1 MPGAG
6 TSSPR
11 ETFGVRRG
19 ATQVPSASEDT
30 LAASQAQ
37 LKLYAQDLRKLLDAE
52 RERTEQLTSAHRQLL
67 LYATELKETLE
78 REQENSRQLA
88 RAHLDTA
95 QRLNQAVRY
104 KDNETANH
112 NVRLSHYSAVL
123 AQDLGWDAA
132 RVHLVFDAAP
142 LHDLG
147 KVGVPDAVLQKASAL
162 DENEWNL
169 IKLHP
174 SIGANLLHHPSSP
187 LLRMAGEIAFG
198 HHENWDGSGYPLG
211 LRGDQ
216 ISQAAH
222 LVHVV
227 DVYDALRSTRP
238 YKTGFTHA
246 EAVEIMTRGD
256 GRTLPQHF
264 EPRLIHSFQKT
275 HTEFE
280 AIYETYGN

>member
-1 MPGAG
+1 
-6 TSSPR
+6 
-11 ETFGVRRG
+11 
-19 ATQVPSASEDT
+19 VPSASEDT

-123 AQDLGWDAA
+123 AEDLGWDAA

-147 KVGVPDAVLQKASAL
+147 KVGVPDAVLQKAGAL
-162 DENEWNL
+162 DENEWKL

-187 LLRMAGEIAFG
+187 LLRMAREIAFG

-211 LRGDQ
+211 LCGDQ
-216 ISQAAH
+216 IPQAAH

-238 YKTGFTHA
+238 YKTGFTHL

-264 EPRLIHSFQKT
+264 EPRLIHSFQKI

>member
-1 MPGAG
+1 MHRQ
-6 TSSPR
+6 SS
-11 ETFGVRRG
+11 EM
-19 ATQVPSASEDT
+19 

-37 LKLYAQDLRKLLDAE
+37 LNLYAQDLRKLLDAE

-67 LYATELKETLE
+67 LYATELRQTLE

-88 RAHLDTA
+88 QAHLDTA

-123 AQDLGWDAA
+123 AENLGWDPE
-132 RVHLVFDAAP
+132 RTHLLFDAAP

-147 KVGVPDAVLQKASAL
+147 KVGVPDAILQKPDKL
-162 DENEWNL
+162 DENEWAL

-174 SIGANLLHHPSSP
+174 SIGANLLDHRSSP
-187 LLRMAGEIAFG
+187 LLQMAREIALG

-211 LRGDQ
+211 LRGTQ
-216 ISQAAH
+216 IAAPAR
-222 LVHVV
+222 LVHLV

-238 YKTGFTHA
+238 YKNGFTHA
-246 EAVEIMTRGD
+246 RAAEIITRGD

-264 EPRLIHSFQKT
+264 EPTLVSAFQKI
-275 HTEFE
+275 HAEFE

>member
-1 MPGAG
+1 
-6 TSSPR
+6 
-11 ETFGVRRG
+11 VRDSG
-19 ATQVPSASEDT
+19 NDT

-37 LKLYAQDLRKLLDAE
+37 LNLYAQDLRKLLESE
-52 RERTEQLTSAHRQLL
+52 RERSEQLTSAHRQLL
-67 LYATELKETLE
+67 LYATELKQTLE

-88 RAHLDTA
+88 QAHLDTA
-95 QRLNQAVRY
+95 HRLNQAVRY

-123 AQDLGWDAA
+123 AEHLGWNAA
-132 RVHLVFDAAP
+132 ESHLVFDAAP

-147 KVGVPDAVLQKASAL
+147 KVGVPDAVLQKPGAL
-162 DENEWNL
+162 DENEWAL

-174 SIGANLLHHPSSP
+174 SIGANLLQHPSSP
-187 LLRMAGEIAFG
+187 LLKMAREIALS

-216 ISQAAH
+216 IPQTAH
-222 LVHVV
+222 LVHLV
-227 DVYDALRSTRP
+227 DIYDALRSTRP
-238 YKTGFTHA
+238 YKTGFTHQEAA
-246 EAVEIMTRGD
+246 EIITRGD

-264 EPRLIHSFQKT
+264 EPSLIHAFQMI
-275 HTEFE
+275 HPEFE

>member
-1 MPGAG
+1 MH
-6 TSSPR
+6 SPTG
-11 ETFGVRRG
+11 EM
-19 ATQVPSASEDT
+19 

-37 LKLYAQDLRKLLDAE
+37 LNLYAQDLRKLLDAE

-67 LYATELKETLE
+67 LYATELKQTLE

-88 RAHLDTA
+88 QAHLDTA

-112 NVRLSHYSAVL
+112 NVRLSHYAAVL
-123 AQDLGWDAA
+123 AEHMGWDPE
-132 RVHLVFDAAP
+132 RTHLLFDAAP

-147 KVGVPDAVLQKASAL
+147 KVGVPDAVLQKPGPL
-162 DENEWNL
+162 EDNEWTL

-174 SIGANLLHHPSSP
+174 SIGANLLDHRSSP
-187 LLRMAGEIAFG
+187 LLQMAREIALG
-198 HHENWDGSGYPLG
+198 HHENWDGSGYPMA
-211 LRGDQ
+211 LRGTQ
-216 ISQAAH
+216 IPESAR
-222 LVHVV
+222 LVHLV

-238 YKTGFTHA
+238 YKNGFTHA
-246 EAVEIMTRGD
+246 RAVEIITRGD

-264 EPRLIHSFQKT
+264 EPVLVHGFQGV
-275 HTEFE
+275 HAEFE

>member
-1 MPGAG
+1 MHSQGG
-6 TSSPR
+6 
-11 ETFGVRRG
+11 
-19 ATQVPSASEDT
+19 DM

-37 LKLYAQDLRKLLDAE
+37 LNLYAQDLRKLLDAE

-67 LYATELKETLE
+67 LYATELKQTLE

-88 RAHLDTA
+88 QAHLDTA

-123 AQDLGWDAA
+123 AENLGWDPSAT
-132 RVHLVFDAAP
+132 HLLFDAAP

-147 KVGVPDAVLQKASAL
+147 KVGVPDAVLQKPGAL
-162 DENEWNL
+162 EENEWQL

-174 SIGANLLHHPSSP
+174 SIGANLLDHRSSP
-187 LLRMAGEIAFG
+187 LLQMAREIALG
-198 HHENWDGSGYPLG
+198 HHENWDVTGYPLG

-216 ISQAAH
+216 ISESAR
-222 LVHVV
+222 LVHLV

-238 YKTGFTHA
+238 YKNGFTHA
-246 EAVEIMTRGD
+246 RAVEVISRGD

-264 EPRLIHSFQKT
+264 EPRLVQAFQKI
-275 HTEFE
+275 HAEFE
-280 AIYETYGN
+280 AIFETYGN

>member
-1 MPGAG
+1 
-6 TSSPR
+6 
-11 ETFGVRRG
+11 VH
-19 ATQVPSASEDT
+19 SAADT

-37 LKLYAQDLRKLLDAE
+37 LNLYAQDLRKLLDAE
-52 RERTEQLTSAHRQLL
+52 RERTEQLTAAHRQLL
-67 LYATELKETLE
+67 MYATELKETLE
-78 REQENSRQLA
+78 REQENARQLA

-123 AQDLGWDAA
+123 AEHIGWDAA
-132 RVHLVFDAAP
+132 QTHQLFDAAP

-147 KVGVPDAVLQKASAL
+147 KLGVPDAVLQKAGKL
-162 DENEWNL
+162 DDNEWKM

-174 SIGANLLHHPSSP
+174 SIGAHLLHHRSSP
-187 LLRMAGEIAFG
+187 LLQMAREIAFG

-216 ISQAAH
+216 IPQSAR
-222 LVHVV
+222 LVHLV

-238 YKTGFTHA
+238 YKNGFDHQRA
-246 EAVEIMTRGD
+246 LEIITRGD

-264 EPRLIHSFQKT
+264 EPSLVHAFQNV
-275 HTEFE
+275 HAEFE